1 MSDWQYSMT
10 LAQIYKGRT
19 SSNKNIS
26 SPNASYHGNP
36 DLKENKVID
45 RSVVARGQRWG
56 RQGGHEE
63 IGGGVPEMF
72 YIVSMV
78 ELMLLCAFAK
88 TEIAA

>member
-1 MSDWQYSMT
+1 MKFQKRQNTGTGS
-10 LAQIYKGRT
+10 
-19 SSNKNIS
+19 
-26 SPNASYHGNP
+26 
-36 DLKENKVID
+36 